1 MGKADALKNA
11 KFRVYLLGGRRI
23 SNRISLKV
31 LSTFKDTCRRAWN
44 VCGYFRKTLNS
55 LVRYILVNQVGLGD
69 LRCRKVEKS
78 RETSLI
84 LSGTWLSGRGW
95 VRYPRHSIKR
105 EERDTPA
112 IILCLLPSL
121 ARHLFLTYILWGK
134 LQNLLTG
141 LEKKLPLIETKLFD
155 LNISMGLSGNLPIHL
170 VLLEDLSILA
180 TMIMQLIV

>member
-1 MGKADALKNA
+1 MCGN
-11 KFRVYLLGGRRI
+11 GGRPKERQVSGIPFFDGRKI

-69 LRCRKVEKS
+69 LRCRKVEKL

-112 IILCLLPSL
+112 
-121 ARHLFLTYILWGK
+121 
-134 LQNLLTG
+134 
-141 LEKKLPLIETKLFD
+141 
-155 LNISMGLSGNLPIHL
+155 NISAYYPLSH
-170 VLLEDLSILA
+170 DLSEG
-180 TMIMQLIV
+180 

>member
-1 MGKADALKNA
+1 MMRMSEYLFRSRFLQKYVGKADALKNA
-11 KFRVYLLGGRRI
+11 KFRVYLSFSERRI

-55 LVRYILVNQVGLGD
+55 LVRYIPVNQVGLGD
-69 LRCRKVEKS
+69 LRCRKVEKL

-95 VRYPRHSIKR
+95 VRYPQHLIKR

-112 IILCLLPSL
+112 
-121 ARHLFLTYILWGK
+121 
-134 LQNLLTG
+134 
-141 LEKKLPLIETKLFD
+141 
-155 LNISMGLSGNLPIHL
+155 NISAYYPLSHDIY
-170 VLLEDLSILA
+170 LL
-180 TMIMQLIV
+180 LIYYEESYKIYLQD